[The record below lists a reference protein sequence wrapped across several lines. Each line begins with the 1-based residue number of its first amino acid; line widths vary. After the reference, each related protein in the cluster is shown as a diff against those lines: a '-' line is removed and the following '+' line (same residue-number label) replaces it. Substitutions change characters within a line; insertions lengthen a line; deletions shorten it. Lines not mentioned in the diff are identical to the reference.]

1 MTVEA
6 ANYISQLDDTLPPG
20 GDPKS
25 EGDNHIRLIKTVL
38 VDQLGS
44 LGTTNLSVTAAQ
56 LNDVTNK
63 ALRAGDTYSG
73 THNFTGATTTV
84 ATQSQGD
91 NSTKAS
97 STAYVDL
104 AVASASVASY
114 TYTTTATSKTV
125 ANLEHCVVTA
135 TGQTISAPA
144 TPSVGNTFKV
154 TFRNACA
161 GTIGRNGSNLL
172 GLAEDMAQP
181 FLNGPITLTFVY
193 ANSTDGWVFE

>member
-1 MTVEA
+1 MTVESA
-6 ANYISQLDDTLPPG
+6 TYISQLDDTLPPG

-38 VDQLGS
+38 VDQIGS
-44 LGTTNLSVTAAQ
+44 LGTTNLTVTAAQ
-56 LNDVTNK
+56 LNTVTDR

-73 THNFTGATTTV
+73 THNFTGGV
-84 ATQSQGD
+84 ATVPTKAQGD
-91 NSTKAS
+91 NSTNAA

-114 TYTTTATSKTV
+114 TYTTTATSKTA
-125 ANLEHCVVTA
+125 ANLEHVVVTA

-154 TFRNACA
+154 TFRNGCS

-172 GLAEDMAQP
+172 GLAEDMTQP
-181 FLNGPITLTFVY
+181 YTNGPLTLTFVY
-193 ANSTDGWVFE
+193 ANATDGWVFE